1 MSLNQIYED
10 QRKPWLNG
18 RFENLTVDGTFTH
31 SGSTGIEVCSINC
44 DETLSIHGATGVRV
58 TTDGT
63 AVDAYRVFALSGGMN
78 FEADKDITIRSQSDN
93 VNVIGDADAR
103 LEALSGNMFIQAP
116 SGIIDIDAGVQLDLD
131 SALVDMDGDVVNI
144 NANAGALTLHA
155 NGGHSFDLQGSAS
168 SSVQATAGDLT
179 VTSANVLNLFSV
191 AGDIVASSGNKVN
204 INSNGAGADS
214 VVVEAVVGGIEF
226 KTALAQKMRFYDGPA
241 VHTEM
246 DSVGIETTAIRNF
259 GGQGINC
266 PNGVVI
272 PAPKGIIIASSAT
285 SDGVVVANAVSVDGT
300 CGKITDS
307 GIVVPGTRS
316 SITVTNPQ
324 VNALSRI
331 FVQAQRGVSSGGVG
345 NSAPLNLDVEN
356 VAGGSFTLEVY
367 NNFSSNTDSAPIYQ
381 YLIIND

>member
-1 MSLNQIYED
+1 MNIYSKMSLNQIYED

-18 RFENLTVDGTFTH
+18 RFENLTVDNIFTH

-44 DETLSIHGATGVRV
+44 DETLLIHGATGVHV

-63 AVDAYRVFALSGGMN
+63 AVDAYKVFALSGGMD
-78 FEADKDITIRSQSDN
+78 FEADKDITIRSQSDT
-93 VNVIGDADAR
+93 
-103 LEALSGNMFIQAP
+103 
-116 SGIIDIDAGVQLDLD
+116 
-131 SALVDMDGDVVNI
+131 VNI
-144 NANAGALTLHA
+144 NANGGALSLHA
-155 NGGHSFDLQGSAS
+155 NGGNSFDLLGSAS
-168 SSVQATAGDLT
+168 SSVQTNSGDLT

-191 AGDIVASSGNKVN
+191 AGDIVASSGNKASLT
-204 INSNGAGADS
+204 SNGAGADS

-285 SDGVVVANAVSVDGT
+285 SDGVVSAANAVSVDGT

-345 NSAPLNLDVEN
+345 NSAPLNIDVEN
-356 VAGGSFTLEVY
+356 IVGGSFSLEVH
-367 NNFSSNTDSAPIYQ
+367 NNFTSNTDSAPIYQ